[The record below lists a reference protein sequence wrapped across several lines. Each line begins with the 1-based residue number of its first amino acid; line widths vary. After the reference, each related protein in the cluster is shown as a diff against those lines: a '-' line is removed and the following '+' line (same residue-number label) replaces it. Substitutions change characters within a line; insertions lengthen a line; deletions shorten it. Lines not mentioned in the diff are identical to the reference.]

1 MRARWLAGLAL
12 AGALTTAHLTPAAAQ
27 QAPAATSVPRTFF
40 PNMGAPL
47 GFNPFGF
54 RPFGGGTFLPN
65 MGVPLGF
72 RSFNGQPFLGGLQA
86 PVSTGLSPT
95 TTTTVA
101 PDIAQPQSGLAN
113 PAAGVPFGSVPA
125 GVAGDTSF
133 SAFGP
138 NSIGTTLAVPNS
150 QIPIVPGDP
159 RSSLS
164 AGFNS
169 SVTNP
174 SLSSGFN
181 PAVASP
187 FLPNAALPQS
197 SAFNPAVTAP
207 GVVAEQALAAAQR
220 VMSNTPLTEGI
231 VTSVGPSG
239 AQVQVTNNGRAT
251 VTSVPLGQVFFFT
264 PGGQMFTAGSGQIT
278 PGTSVLV
285 PMTTTGQAR

>member
-1 MRARWLAGLAL
+1 MTGM
-12 AGALTTAHLTPAAAQ
+12 TPGAAQ
-27 QAPAATSVPRTFF
+27 QTPAATSVPRTFF
-40 PNMGAPL
+40 PNIGAPL
-47 GFNPFGF
+47 GFRSFGF
-54 RPFGGGTFLPN
+54 RPFGGGTFFPN

-133 SAFGP
+133 SAFP
-138 NSIGTTLAVPNS
+138 TTIGTTVATPNG
-150 QIPIVPGDP
+150 QIPIVVGDP

-164 AGFNS
+164 AGFNPT
-169 SVTNP
+169 VTVP

-187 FLPNAALPQS
+187 FTPNPALPQS
-197 SAFNPAVTAP
+197 SAFNPAATAP
-207 GVVAEQALAAAQR
+207 GVIAEQQALAAAQR
-220 VMSNTPLTEGI
+220 VMTNTPLTEGI

-285 PMTTTGQAR
+285 PMITPGQPR

>member
-1 MRARWLAGLAL
+1 MTGMTP
-12 AGALTTAHLTPAAAQ
+12 GAAQQTPAAA
-27 QAPAATSVPRTFF
+27 SVPRTFF
-40 PNMGAPL
+40 PSMGAPL

-54 RPFGGGTFLPN
+54 RPFGGGTFFPT

-86 PVSTGLSPT
+86 PVSTGLSPA

-133 SAFGP
+133 SAFP
-138 NSIGTTLAVPNS
+138 TSIGTTVATPNG

-197 SAFNPAVTAP
+197 SALNPTVTAP
-207 GVVAEQALAAAQR
+207 GVVAEQQALAAARR

-231 VTSVGPSG
+231 VTAVGPSG
-239 AQVQVTNNGRAT
+239 AQVQVTNNGRTT

-285 PMTTTGQAR
+285 PMTTTGQTR

>member
-1 MRARWLAGLAL
+1 
-12 AGALTTAHLTPAAAQ
+12 
-27 QAPAATSVPRTFF
+27 
-40 PNMGAPL
+40 
-47 GFNPFGF
+47 
-54 RPFGGGTFLPN
+54 
-65 MGVPLGF
+65 
-72 RSFNGQPFLGGLQA
+72 
-86 PVSTGLSPT
+86 VSTGLSPT
-95 TTTTVA
+95 TTTTVV
-101 PDIAQPQSGLAN
+101 PDIRQPQSGLAD
-113 PAAGVPFGSVPA
+113 PAAGVPFGAVPA

-181 PAVASP
+181 PAVANP
-187 FLPNAALPQS
+187 FTPNPALPQS
-197 SAFNPAVTAP
+197 SALNPTVATP
-207 GVVAEQALAAAQR
+207 SIVAEQQALAAAQR
-220 VMSNTPLTEGI
+220 VMTNTPLTEGI

-285 PMTTTGQAR
+285 PMTATGQTR

>member
-54 RPFGGGTFLPN
+54 RPFGGTFLPN

-72 RSFNGQPFLGGLQA
+72 RGFNGQPFLGGLQA
-86 PVSTGLSPT
+86 PVSTGLSPAT
-95 TTTTVA
+95 TTMVA

-133 SAFGP
+133 SAFP
-138 NSIGTTLAVPNS
+138 TSIGTTVATPNG

-197 SAFNPAVTAP
+197 SGLNPTVTAP
-207 GVVAEQALAAAQR
+207 GVVAEQQALAAAQR

-251 VTSVPLGQVFFFT
+251 VMSVPLGQVFFFT
-264 PGGQMFTAGSGQIT
+264 PGGQMFTAGTGQIT

-285 PMTTTGQAR
+285 PMTTGQTR

>member
-1 MRARWLAGLAL
+1 MTGM
-12 AGALTTAHLTPAAAQ
+12 TPSAAQ
-27 QAPAATSVPRTFF
+27 QAPAAMSVPRTFF

-54 RPFGGGTFLPN
+54 RPFGGTFFPN

-72 RSFNGQPFLGGLQA
+72 RGFNGQPFLGGLQA
-86 PVSTGLSPT
+86 PVSTGLSP

-138 NSIGTTLAVPNS
+138 NPIGTTLAVPNS

-197 SAFNPAVTAP
+197 SALNPTVTAP
-207 GVVAEQALAAAQR
+207 GVVAEQQALAAAQR

-239 AQVQVTNNGRAT
+239 ARVQVTNNGRAT

-278 PGTSVLV
+278 PGARVLV
-285 PMTTTGQAR
+285 PMTTPGQPR